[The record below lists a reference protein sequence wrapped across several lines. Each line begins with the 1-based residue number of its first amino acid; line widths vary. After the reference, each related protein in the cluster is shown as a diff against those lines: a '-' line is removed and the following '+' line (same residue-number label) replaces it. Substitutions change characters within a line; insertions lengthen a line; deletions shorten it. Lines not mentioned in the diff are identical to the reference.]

1 MRSPSTQESNV
12 NSATSFYLNQ
22 LRPLVGGTISAL
34 ARTGPH
40 EDAAED
46 EFFGFVVTLPD
57 GSTRTILLLSDDE
70 GNGPGSFEILD

>member
-1 MRSPSTQESNV
+1 M
-12 NSATSFYLNQ
+12 NSATDFYLKQ

-34 ARTGPH
+34 ARTGPN
-40 EDAAED
+40 EYESDD

-70 GNGPGSFEILD
+70 GNGPGSFEILGGN

>member
-1 MRSPSTQESNV
+1 M
-12 NSATSFYLNQ
+12 NSATNFYLKQ

-40 EDAAED
+40 EDATED

-70 GNGPGSFEILD
+70 GNGPGSFEILN

>member
-1 MRSPSTQESNV
+1 M
-12 NSATSFYLNQ
+12 NSATNFHLSQ
-22 LRPLVGGTISAL
+22 LRPLVGGTITAL

-40 EDAAED
+40 DDAAED

-70 GNGPGSFEILD
+70 GNGPGSFEILN

>member
-1 MRSPSTQESNV
+1 MNP
-12 NSATSFYLNQ
+12 ATSFYLNQ

-40 EDAAED
+40 KDAAED

-70 GNGPGSFEILD
+70 GNGPGSFEILK